1 MTRPEG
7 SKNEDYEVKR
17 NKILESLFQ
26 KLVQK
31 KFREFPSFRNVAKL
45 LNVSPPTLK
54 HYFQSRNGV
63 MTALL
68 THIEI
73 KGEAYLEKILV
84 PEGNGKES
92 IYKLLQYITSG
103 FESGPV
109 GTIHQFGLSH
119 GMGEK
124 ELGPSYLVHLFE
136 PLLDAVE
143 RRLILHQKQNE
154 LIECEPRVA
163 ALFLIS
169 PLFLVLLHQKKLGGH
184 KVRPL
189 NIDEYLHNHTDIFWK
204 AFAKKQKE

>member
-1 MTRPEG
+1 MPRPEG

-54 HYFQSRNGV
+54 HYFQNRNGV

-68 THIEI
+68 THIKS
-73 KGEAYLEKILV
+73 KGESYLEKILV

-92 IYKLLQYITSG
+92 IHKLLQYITSG
-103 FESGPV
+103 FEAGPV
-109 GTIHQFGLSH
+109 GTIHQFGLAH

-143 RRLILHQKQNE
+143 RRLILHQRQNE

-169 PLFLVLLHQKKLGGH
+169 PLFMVLLHQKKLGGH

-189 NIDEYLHNHTDIFWK
+189 NIEAYLKSHTDIFWK
-204 AFAKKQKE
+204 TFAKT